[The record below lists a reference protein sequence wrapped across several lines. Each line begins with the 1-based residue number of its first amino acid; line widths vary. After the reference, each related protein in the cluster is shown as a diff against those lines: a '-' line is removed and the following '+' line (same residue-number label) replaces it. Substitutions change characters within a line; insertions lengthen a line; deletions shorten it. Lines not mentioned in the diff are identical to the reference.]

1 MALFINTNIASLY
14 AQNNVANSQSAL
26 ATSIQRLSSGLR
38 INSAKDDAAGMAIA
52 ARMTSQIGG
61 MTQAAQNANDGI
73 SLAQTAE
80 GALAQVTNDL
90 QTMRNLSVQAANGT
104 NSTSDRASLQASITQ
119 LQADINSIASNT
131 QYNGLNLL
139 NGSLTNLQFQVGA
152 NANQTINASVG
163 NASGNSMGNYDVA
176 TPTGTA
182 LTLNDALKGAGT
194 GAIADLV
201 DTSNIK
207 TGSIVLAVNGGATF
221 TVNTTAGVTSAE
233 NIAAQVNS
241 SVNTTGITASALTT
255 ATLGGFATGV
265 ANLTLMGEGGSKVSV
280 NATFANATDTNAL
293 TSLAGQINAASSK
306 TGITAIAN
314 LASGTL
320 SLTQAAGAD
329 ISIYNDNSKFNGTAA
344 LRTQQGLT
352 LTGPGGTAAD
362 IGLTADAATIG
373 GTVQFNSA
381 TSFTASDTAA
391 VTGVLSANSAGVLAS
406 STLQTVNSV
415 DVTTLT
421 NGIPT
426 GANSALQ
433 IVDSAINYINGLRA
447 NLGALQNRF
456 MNAQSSLTTTS
467 TNMQQARSRIQDTD
481 FASETANLTHNQI
494 LQQAGTAMLA
504 QANALPNS
512 VLTLLK

>member
-1 MALFINTNIASLY
+1 MSLFINTNIASLY
-14 AQNNVANSQSAL
+14 AQNNVANSQNAL

-90 QTMRNLSVQAANGT
+90 QTMRNLAVQAANGT
-104 NSTSDRASLQASITQ
+104 NSTSDRASLQASVTQ
-119 LQADINSIASNT
+119 LQADINQISSNT

-163 NASGNSMGNYDVA
+163 NSNGNSMGNYDVA
-176 TPTGTA
+176 TPSGTA
-182 LTLNDALKGAGT
+182 LTLNDALAGAATGT
-194 GAIADLV
+194 IADLV
-201 DTSNIK
+201 DTSNIA
-207 TGSIVLAVNGGATF
+207 TGTIVLAVNGGANF
-221 TVNTTAGVTSAE
+221 TVNTTAGSTSAE
-233 NIAAQVNS
+233 DIAAQVNS
-241 SVNTTGITASALTT
+241 PGNATGITASALTT
-255 ATLGGFATGV
+255 ATLGGFATGS
-265 ANLTLMGEGGSKVSV
+265 ANLTLMGEGGKTVSV
-280 NATFANATDTNAL
+280 SASFATATDANAL
-293 TSLAGQINAASSK
+293 SSLAAQINAASSS
-306 TGITAIAN
+306 TGITAVSTN
-314 LASGTL
+314 GTL
-320 SLTQAAGAD
+320 QLTQATGAD
-329 ISIYNDNSKFNGTAA
+329 ISVYNDNSANNATAA
-344 LRTQQGLT
+344 LQTQTALT

-362 IGLTADAATIG
+362 IGTAADAATIG

-381 TSFTASDTAA
+381 NSFTANDSGTGVTAA
-391 VTGVLSANSAGVLAS
+391 TGTALLAS
-406 STLQTVNSV
+406 SSLQTVSSV
-415 DVTTLT
+415 DLTQMT

-504 QANALPNS
+504 QANAMPNA